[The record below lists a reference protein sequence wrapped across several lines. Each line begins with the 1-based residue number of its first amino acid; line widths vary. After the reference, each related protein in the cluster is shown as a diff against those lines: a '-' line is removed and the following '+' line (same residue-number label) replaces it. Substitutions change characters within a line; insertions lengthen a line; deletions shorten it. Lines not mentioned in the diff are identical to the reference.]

1 MTKMIFR
8 SALSTILIWLLF
20 SSICYAKTLY
30 VKDFIQITVRTGPA
44 TDYKVMALL
53 KTGDKVELIE
63 QSGDWYLV
71 RFSKDREGWV
81 LARYLIEEIPN
92 SLLAQKLKSEQK
104 TDKELINKLKEE
116 NSALERKNKIVTAQL
131 AETRKNFNELREG
144 AEGYLSLKEEHEKI
158 KNKLGELI
166 TSGEQL
172 AFENKVLK
180 DVKNIKWFLSGAG
193 VMLGGWL
200 IGFIMGRSKRKKKSE
215 LTFSLKD

>member
-1 MTKMIFR
+1 MIFR

-20 SSICYAKTLY
+20 SSVCYAKTLY
-30 VKDFIQITVRTGPA
+30 VKDIIQITVRTGPA
-44 TDYKVMALL
+44 IDYKVIALL
-53 KTGDKVELIE
+53 KTGDRVELIK

-116 NSALERKNKIVTAQL
+116 NRALKRKNKIVTAQL
-131 AETRKNFNELREG
+131 AETRKNFDELREG
-144 AEGYLSLKEEHEKI
+144 AEDYLNLKEEHEKT

-180 DVKNIKWFLSGAG
+180 DVKNIKWFLSGGG
-193 VMLGGWL
+193 VMLSGWL